1 MLIPLLPQEDEELSN
16 STNQEKTEGPIVVPL
31 SDSVKPKDRVVKEKK
46 AKKAVVGAAEKTLE
60 LVETINRIFKDEDCE
75 LITTQEQLLNFL
87 RQQEVFGLDTETTGL
102 LWYKDKIVGYSLGT
116 ATKSCYIPLTHKVGQ
131 NYQDDIDIMVEILNE
146 RSYYGFNAKFDWH
159 FLESFHP
166 GLRTLECKGEG
177 SLALRCWDIKLPH
190 SLKEVYKEA
199 IDPSYEDYS
208 FSKLFGGRAF
218 DEFNPL
224 DVYKY
229 AAVDARK
236 HYVVTE
242 YFENKMRTERPE
254 AFRRYQRIELRN
266 MWATYNTEHY
276 GICISREQ
284 IEKNWE
290 TQQKIAEESLASV
303 KQISG
308 SEDFNPGS
316 PQQVKKAFEDLGFRL
331 TTTNEP
337 ALVKIDHPLAKA
349 ILDYRGAIKLQGTY
363 TRNLYEFCREE
374 EGNLILHTNYNC
386 MGADTGRMS
395 SDRPNLQNLPRL
407 NDYRAMFIARPGH
420 TLVSVDY
427 SQQEVRILA
436 ALARDETMINAFNSG
451 KDFYAIMASIVFK
464 LPYEQC
470 TKKGVNG
477 KKRNQMKSVVLGL
490 NYDMSTY
497 SLAEELGV
505 SVPEAN
511 KMVDDFYSVCSKVK
525 AYQKW
530 TKDFAKA
537 NGYVETIFKH
547 RRYFE
552 GLGYKARNLN
562 RFKIYGPGLKTLN
575 ITEEE
580 ILERLNSLKNNKY
593 ELKNFI
599 EEMAAPA
606 DKASTKN
613 QAIYISD
620 RESVAWMEERQT
632 TNTIIQGSGAEMTKL
647 AAIVADNDSELKEYG
662 AHIVNYVHDEIII
675 EVPDATA
682 KQAGRRLCT
691 IMNDVSEDMLDGL
704 SGGCDSQFMK
714 AWIKD

>member
-1 MLIPLLPQEDEELSN
+1 MLIPLLPGENEKSSD
-16 STNQEKTEGPIVVPL
+16 STIQEKTGGPILVSL
-31 SDSVKPKDRVVKEKK
+31 SASMKPKDRVVKEKK
-46 AKKAVVGAAEKTLE
+46 AKKSAVGEAERILE

-131 NYQDDIDIMVEILNE
+131 NYQDDIDTMVEILNE

-190 SLKEVYKEA
+190 SLKEVYREA

-208 FSKLFGGRAF
+208 FSKLFGGMPF
-218 DEFNPL
+218 DEFNPI

-236 HYVVTE
+236 HYVVTTH
-242 YFENKMRTERPE
+242 FENRMHTERPE

-266 MWATYNTEHY
+266 MWATYNTENY

-284 IEKNWE
+284 IEENWE
-290 TQQKIAEESLASV
+290 TQQKIAEESLERV
-303 KQISG
+303 KQILG
-308 SEDFNPGS
+308 REDFNPGS
-316 PQQVKKAFEDLGFRL
+316 PQQVKRAFEALGFRL
-331 TTTNEP
+331 TTTSEP

-470 TKKGVNG
+470 TKKGANG

-505 SVPEAN
+505 SVQEAN

-525 AYQKW
+525 AYQRW
-530 TKDFAKA
+530 TKDFARA

-593 ELKNFI
+593 GLKNFM

-682 KQAGRRLCT
+682 KQAGRRLCD

>member
-46 AKKAVVGAAEKTLE
+46 AKKSAVGEAEKTLE

-682 KQAGRRLCT
+682 KQAGRRVCT